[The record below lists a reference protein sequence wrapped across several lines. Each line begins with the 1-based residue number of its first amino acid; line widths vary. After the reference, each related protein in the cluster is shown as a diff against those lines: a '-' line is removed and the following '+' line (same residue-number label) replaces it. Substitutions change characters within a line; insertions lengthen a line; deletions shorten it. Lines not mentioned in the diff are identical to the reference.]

1 MKDGYSPEARLKK
14 EIMRLGIDFGTTRT
28 VVACA
33 DRGNYP
39 VLSFEDENGD
49 ARDYLPS
56 LVAERDG
63 ELRFGFDAAAVAADP
78 SFTVLRSSKR
88 LPADPR
94 AMPTREV
101 LVGSTRLTLSELVV
115 RYFTWL
121 REFSPQ
127 RVARRAGPWAR
138 GPLCSRRRG
147 SRLRRGH

>member
-1 MKDGYSPEARLKK
+1 
-14 EIMRLGIDFGTTRT
+14 MRLGIDFGTTRT

-39 VLSFEDENGD
+39 VLSFDDDNGD

-63 ELRFGFDAAAVAADP
+63 ELRFGFDAAAADP
-78 SFTVLRSSKR
+78 SFTVLRSFKR
-88 LPADPR
+88 LLADPR

-101 LVGSTRLTLSELVV
+101 LVGSTRLTLSELLV
-115 RYFTWL
+115 RYFSWL
-121 REFSPQ
+121 RELSPR
-127 RVARRAGPWAR
+127 RVARRAGLWAR